1 MIRVLVADD
10 QEAARE
16 GMRLLL
22 SGEPDIEVIGAA
34 VDGTDLLALARR
46 RQPDVV
52 LTDIRMPGL
61 DGIEAIRCLHALDP
75 EPAVIAVTTFDLD
88 EYLFGALQAGAVGFV
103 LKDSAPELFVD
114 AVRLAHRGQGLIDPQ
129 VTRRLVTRFARTSPR
144 PAPPELALLTPRE
157 TEVLRGLARGSANAE
172 IADEFGI
179 AAGTVKVHVE
189 RILAKLRVATRVQ
202 AVIKAH
208 KYGLV
213 TWDD

>member
-1 MIRVLVADD
+1 MIKVIVADD
-10 QEAARE
+10 QDAARD

-22 SGEPDIEVIGAA
+22 SGEPDIEVIGVAA
-34 VDGTDLLALARR
+34 DGAELLSLARFR
-46 RQPDVV
+46 RPDVV
-52 LTDIRMPGL
+52 MTDIRMPGT
-61 DGIEAIRCLHALDP
+61 DGIDAIRKLRLLEP
-75 EPAVIAVTTFDLD
+75 EPAVIAMTTFDLD

-103 LKDSAPELFVD
+103 LKDSAPELFID

-157 TEVLRGLARGSANAE
+157 TEVLRGLARGFANAE
-172 IADEFGI
+172 LAEELGI

-189 RILAKLRVATRVQ
+189 RILAKLRVSTRVQ
-202 AVIKAH
+202 AVIQAH
-208 KYGLV
+208 RFGLV

>member
-1 MIRVLVADD
+1 MIRVLIADD
-10 QEAARE
+10 QEPARE

-22 SGEPDIEVIGAA
+22 SGEPDIDVIGAA
-34 VDGTDLLALARR
+34 VDGTELVALARR
-46 RQPDVV
+46 RRPDVV
-52 LTDIRMPGL
+52 LTDVRMPGM
-61 DGIEAIRCLHALDP
+61 DGIGAIKRLRALKP

-144 PAPPELALLTPRE
+144 PAPPELALLTLRE
-157 TEVLRGLARGSANAE
+157 TEVLRGLARGLANAD
-172 IADEFGI
+172 IAAEFGI
-179 AAGTVKVHVE
+179 AAGTVKIHVE
-189 RILAKLRVATRVQ
+189 RILSKLGVATRVQ
-202 AVIKAH
+202 AVIQAH
-208 KYGLV
+208 KYGFV

>member
-1 MIRVLVADD
+1 MIRVVVADD

-22 SGEPDIEVIGAA
+22 SGEPDIEVVGAA
-34 VDGTDLLALARR
+34 VDGVDLLALARR
-46 RQPDVV
+46 RRPDVV
-52 LTDIRMPGL
+52 FTDIRMPGL
-61 DGIEAIRCLHALDP
+61 DGIEAIRRLSGL
-75 EPAVIAVTTFDLD
+75 EPGLAVIAVTTFDLD

-157 TEVLRGLARGSANAE
+157 TEVLRGLARGLANAE
-172 IADEFGI
+172 IASEFGI
-179 AAGTVKVHVE
+179 AVGTVKIHVE
-189 RILAKLRVATRVQ
+189 RLLAKLGVATRVQ
-202 AVIKAH
+202 AVIQAH
-208 KYGLV
+208 KYGVV

>member
-1 MIRVLVADD
+1 MIRVVVADD

-22 SGEPDIEVIGAA
+22 SGEPDIEVVGAA
-34 VDGTDLLALARR
+34 VDGADLLALARR
-46 RQPDVV
+46 RRPDVV
-52 LTDIRMPGL
+52 FTDIRMPGL
-61 DGIEAIRCLHALDP
+61 DGIEAIRRLSVLDP
-75 EPAVIAVTTFDLD
+75 GLAVIAVTTFDLD

-157 TEVLRGLARGSANAE
+157 TEVLRGLARGLANAE
-172 IADEFGI
+172 IASEFGI
-179 AAGTVKVHVE
+179 AVGTVKIHVE
-189 RILAKLRVATRVQ
+189 RLLAKLGVATRVQ
-202 AVIKAH
+202 AVIQAH
-208 KYGLV
+208 KYGVV

>member
-1 MIRVLVADD
+1 MIRVVVADD

-22 SGEPDIEVIGAA
+22 SGEPDIEVVGAA
-34 VDGTDLLALARR
+34 VDGADLLALARR
-46 RQPDVV
+46 RRPDVV
-52 LTDIRMPGL
+52 FTDIRMPGL
-61 DGIEAIRCLHALDP
+61 DGIEAIRRLSGLDP
-75 EPAVIAVTTFDLD
+75 GLAVIAVTTFDLD

-157 TEVLRGLARGSANAE
+157 TEVLRGLARGLANAE
-172 IADEFGI
+172 IASEFGI
-179 AAGTVKVHVE
+179 AVGTVKIHVE
-189 RILAKLRVATRVQ
+189 RLLAKLGVATRVQ
-202 AVIKAH
+202 AVIQAH
-208 KYGLV
+208 KYGVV